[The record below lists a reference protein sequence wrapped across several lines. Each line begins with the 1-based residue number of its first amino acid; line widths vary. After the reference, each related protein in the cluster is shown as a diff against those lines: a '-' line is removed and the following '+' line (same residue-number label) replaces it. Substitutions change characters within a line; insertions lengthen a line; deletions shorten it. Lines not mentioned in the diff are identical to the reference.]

1 MAKNEKTPKPAIQP
15 PLPVPTKTPKF
26 NDFNKGPKTFKNA
39 PGQSFNQRP
48 NRSGGQRGR

>member
-1 MAKNEKTPKPAIQP
+1 MAKNEKTPKPA
-15 PLPVPTKTPKF
+15 PLPLTTPAKTPKF
-26 NDFNKGPKTFKNA
+26 NDLNKGPKTFKNA